1 MRGIAMGLVLNAV
14 HELHF
19 KVPTQQLV
27 TKSLS
32 LG

>member
-1 MRGIAMGLVLNAV
+1 MGGIAVDLVLKQV
-14 HELHF
+14 QELHS

-27 TKSLS
+27 TKALS